1 MPFMDG
7 MKAARRMREIDAN
20 VSLIFITNMAQYAI
34 KGYEVDALAYMLK
47 PVGYTDF
54 AFKLQKAIAVSSKNR
69 AEEIV
74 IKTGQSL
81 KVLRIRDIY
90 YLEIVRH
97 ALQYHTAEGVF
108 EVWDKPLSQ
117 MEEKLAPHGFAR
129 CNSCYLVNL
138 RHVKQVDGGDVVIG
152 GDRLKMSR
160 NKKQEFLE
168 KLALFVGGAL

>member
-1 MPFMDG
+1 MSSIHRGVARSLYKIAIVEDDDAMAKQLEEYVRRYGTERGQQFSARRFGDGLAFLDSFRADYDIVLMDIEMPFMDG

-97 ALQYHTAEGVF
+97 DAAISYSRRGV
-108 EVWDKPLSQ
+108 
-117 MEEKLAPHGFAR
+117 
-129 CNSCYLVNL
+129 
-138 RHVKQVDGGDVVIG
+138 
-152 GDRLKMSR
+152 
-160 NKKQEFLE
+160 
-168 KLALFVGGAL
+168 

>member
-1 MPFMDG
+1 M
-7 MKAARRMREIDAN
+7 
-20 VSLIFITNMAQYAI
+20 T
-34 KGYEVDALAYMLK
+34 
-47 PVGYTDF
+47 
-54 AFKLQKAIAVSSKNR
+54 
-69 AEEIV
+69 
-74 IKTGQSL
+74 
-81 KVLRIRDIY
+81 
-90 YLEIVRH
+90 
-97 ALQYHTAEGVF
+97 LQYHTAEGVF

-138 RHVKQVDGGDVVIG
+138 RHVKQVDGGDVVVG